1 MPVLCTGPTM
11 VTVELLLRLPL
22 SSNILKTHWKH
33 CSSAKACFVY
43 WCTVSI
49 PFQMHA
55 VWGPTNP
62 GHEKALRQN
71 TLQKCQGY
79 HFMMSAHSCIFRI
92 HAAAIFWVKYSPLR
106 SARVFLG
113 RPWFCQ
119 FSALTWRSKDTR
131 RETRRSGLVFGFRW
145 FPDSAI
151 FSLHKL
157 GMISKPGPSLKI
169 KLVERLLGI
178 GKLLHCGILWAH
190 KCKPTPFMST
200 PLQAYT
206 YRWHRD
212 WNTLKPGTKVQMIL
226 RYANLQFC
234 SLLSCSR
241 DSSAHGFLFQVPNIY
256 KPVIS
261 CNCL

>member
-1 MPVLCTGPTM
+1 
-11 VTVELLLRLPL
+11 
-22 SSNILKTHWKH
+22 
-33 CSSAKACFVY
+33 
-43 WCTVSI
+43 
-49 PFQMHA
+49 MHA

-92 HAAAIFWVKYSPLR
+92 HTAAIFWVKYSLLR

-119 FSALTWRSKDTR
+119 FPALTWRSKDTR

-145 FPDSAI
+145 FPDSAA

-157 GMISKPGPSLKI
+157 GMISKLGPSLRI

-190 KCKPTPFMST
+190 KCKPTLLCLHRCRHTHIADTEVETHWNQGERFKWFCAMLTSSPAACYLAPGIHLLMGFHFKSQIST
-200 PLQAYT
+200 RL
-206 YRWHRD
+206 
-212 WNTLKPGTKVQMIL
+212 
-226 RYANLQFC
+226 
-234 SLLSCSR
+234 
-241 DSSAHGFLFQVPNIY
+241 
-256 KPVIS
+256 
-261 CNCL
+261 